1 MIKQFILLILLSLA
15 AIFFRIELSHV
26 LDGLVYIHNYIARTL
41 HLIFSDDPAGRLI
54 QNMISLLIIPVVA
67 GFVVATAFWLIKRMA
82 MPHIMAVIWV
92 LWLILLT
99 TMVAQTHMSPAAVK
113 ASARVPVIAVVR

>member
-1 MIKQFILLILLSLA
+1 MIKQFILLVLLSLA
-15 AIFFRIELSHV
+15 AIFFRIELSYV

-54 QNMISLLIIPVVA
+54 QNMVSLLIIPVVA
-67 GFVVATAFWLIKRMA
+67 GFVVATAFWLIKRMV
-82 MPHIMAVIWV
+82 MPHMMAVIWV

-99 TMVAQTHMSPAAVK
+99 TMVGANAYLASAVK
-113 ASARVPVIAVVR
+113 ASPRVSTMAVGR